1 MILAAEG
8 VKGRL
13 KKGRTE
19 ARAFP
24 FVGTMQYNPPEF
36 WLKGHFM
43 YFVDRSAVVLKPT
56 QVFLDWLKST
66 DENAPEL
73 TLEQIRS
80 NCTVYLVPEFDAP
93 EEVVAYFDERYEAI
107 FRAEV
112 SAWEEDAA
120 KWPKNMDLQAFWQ
133 FFDVE
138 INDMVLDMEDA
149 DMQVSP
155 VFDHDR

>member
-1 MILAAEG
+1 
-8 VKGRL
+8 
-13 KKGRTE
+13 
-19 ARAFP
+19 
-24 FVGTMQYNPPEF
+24 
-36 WLKGHFM
+36 M

-80 NCTVYLVPEFDAP
+80 NCTVYLVPEFDTP
-93 EEVVAYFDERYEAI
+93 EAVVAYFDECYEKI
-107 FRAEV
+107 FQAEV
-112 SAWEEDAA
+112 SAWEENPE
-120 KWPKNMDLQAFWQ
+120 KWPESMDLQAFWR

-149 DMQVSP
+149 GIQVSP